1 MTGQDTSLREAELLA
16 EYDAAAE
23 AGILLLRVCRS
34 CGEAHAYPRPHC
46 PLCGHRRTEWREA
59 SGAATLYAFTTSS
72 LLPPTTHYAMVTL
85 AEGPTVPAILAQS
98 DFEMLEIGQP
108 LTLRFV
114 KGPRGRPAPA
124 FVAPA
129 SLRAEAYAARIIAEA
144 EAVPPGETPALA
156 QVAVIGGGTMGQGIV
171 SACLIAGL
179 SAVLVDRDAGA
190 LERARTVIAGNV
202 AQAIDRGKASP
213 DTAAR
218 LDALVCTTDMAAIA
232 RADVVIEAV
241 YETMNLKQEVMAQV
255 DRFARPGAVLGTN
268 TSTLDIDAIARATSR
283 PGAVVGLHFFSPA
296 HIMKLLE
303 IIRGAATDAPTLT
316 LARALGD
323 RLRKTSVIVGNAFGF
338 VGNRLMITR
347 EHHAA
352 QLLLAGALPQEVDA
366 FQTGFGLPM
375 GTFTLQDMAGGIE
388 LAYRQRQDTGRT
400 DWLIDRLFAAGR
412 MGLKA
417 GRGYYR
423 YEPGSRKP
431 IPDPEVEAL
440 IREWSAAEGVERR
453 PIPPAEMHNRLILP
467 MLNEGFKLLE
477 EGIAARPE
485 DIDTVWLRGFGWPA
499 WRGGP
504 MYYAQQ
510 RGLSEILERLTT
522 LNATEGAA
530 FRPAALLQSM
540 VAEGRTLFAA
550 PADAV

>member
-1 MTGQDTSLREAELLA
+1 MSGYDTQPREAALLA
-16 EYDAAAE
+16 EYQAAAE
-23 AGILLLRVCRS
+23 AGILLLRACQS
-34 CGEAHAYPRPHC
+34 CGEAHVYPRPHC
-46 PLCGHRRTEWREA
+46 PLCGHRGTEWREA
-59 SGAATLYAFTTSS
+59 SGAATLYSYTTSA
-72 LLPPTTHYAMVTL
+72 LLPPATHYAMVTL
-85 AEGPTVPAILAQS
+85 AEGPTMPTILVQS
-98 DFEMLEIGQP
+98 DFEALEIGQP
-108 LTLRFV
+108 LTLRFT
-114 KGPRGRPAPA
+114 KGPKGAPVPA

-129 SLRAEAYAARIIAEA
+129 SLRAEAYAARVIAEA
-144 EAVPPGETPALA
+144 EAVPPGEAPALA

-179 SAVLVDRDAGA
+179 SAVLVDRAPEA
-190 LERARTVIAGNV
+190 LERARSVIAANV
-202 AQAIDRGKASP
+202 AQAIEKGKARP
-213 DTAAR
+213 EAAAC

-241 YETMNLKQEVMAQV
+241 YEAMALKQEVMAQAN
-255 DRFARPGAVLGTN
+255 RFARPGAVLGTN
-268 TSTLDIDAIARATSR
+268 TSTLDIDAIARATTR

-303 IIRGAATDAPTLT
+303 IVRGTATEPATLAA
-316 LARALGD
+316 ARALGD
-323 RLRKTSVIVGNAFGF
+323 RLRKTSVTVGNAFGF
-338 VGNRLMITR
+338 VGNRLMIAR

-400 DWLIDRLFAAGR
+400 DWLIDRLF
-412 MGLKA
+412 KA
-417 GRGYYR
+417 GRTGLKSGKGYYR

-440 IREWSAAEGVERR
+440 IRAWSAAEGVTRR
-453 PIPPAEMHNRLILP
+453 PIPPAEMHDRLILP

-477 EGIAARPE
+477 EGIADRPE
-485 DIDTVWLRGFGWPA
+485 DIDTVWLRGYGWPA
-499 WRGGP
+499 RRGGP

-510 RGLSEILERLTT
+510 RGLGAILDRLTA
-522 LNATEGAA
+522 LQAQEGEA

-540 VAEGRTLFAA
+540 VAEGRALFA
-550 PADAV
+550 PSPDAA